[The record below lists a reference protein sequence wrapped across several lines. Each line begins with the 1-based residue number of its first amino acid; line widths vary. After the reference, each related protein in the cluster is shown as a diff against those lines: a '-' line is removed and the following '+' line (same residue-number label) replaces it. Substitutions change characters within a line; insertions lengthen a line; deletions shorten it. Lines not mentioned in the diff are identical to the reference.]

1 MKKFLD
7 DTKIGQTQRT
17 ADDQVK
23 LQRALDAVEAWA
35 SEWGMEFNVG
45 KMQSYACGFCTII
58 VASKP

>member
-1 MKKFLD
+1 MKKFVD

-45 KMQSYACGFCTII
+45 KCKVMHVGLHNNCRQ
-58 VASKP
+58 